1 MLASSPSAAWCGV
14 QAAPGL
20 LCINFSFTDS
30 PQPRIENEAQMTLL
44 FAAYIGLS
52 ATLTIGFC
60 SAMMVT
66 AQEGDD

>member
-1 MLASSPSAAWCGV
+1 MVLAMDLAKIYPVMCGE
-14 QAAPGL
+14 L
-20 LCINFSFTDS
+20 DW
-30 PQPRIENEAQMTLL
+30 QPHKWQMTLL